1 MERRWATRTPIH
13 VDVGIFYK
21 GGEVGVRKTRDIG
34 LGGVFLEAGE
44 LPLPLEAHVELIFL
58 LKSGVQPRKHKIR
71 AKVVRATGDGVG
83 FMFRDFD
90 AITFRS
96 LQEVLRHREHL
107 NEFSN

>member
-21 GGEVGVRKTRDIG
+21 GGEVGMRKARDIG
-34 LGGVFLEAGE
+34 LGGVFLEAAE
-44 LPLPLEAHVELIFL
+44 LPLPLEAHVELIFML
-58 LKSGVQPRKHKIR
+58 RSAGKPIKHKIR
-71 AKVVRATGDGVG
+71 AKVVRATADGVG

-96 LQEVLRHREHL
+96 LQEVLRYREPLDGHPH
-107 NEFSN
+107 